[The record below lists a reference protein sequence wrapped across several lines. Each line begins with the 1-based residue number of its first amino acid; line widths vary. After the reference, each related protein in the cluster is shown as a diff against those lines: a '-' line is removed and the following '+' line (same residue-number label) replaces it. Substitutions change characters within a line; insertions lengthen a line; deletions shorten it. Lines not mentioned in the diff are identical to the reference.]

1 MVAIYSWIIL
11 GVFGAQYLDIQH
23 NASVI
28 FFSLPWFQVTF
39 TMLNYYEDQT
49 LQIVKI
55 ILIWAWMKVANIVR
69 NPFGLDD
76 NYI

>member
-28 FFSLPWFQVTF
+28 FFSLPWFQVTYN
-39 TMLNYYEDQT
+39 MLN
-49 LQIVKI
+49 LC
-55 ILIWAWMKVANIVR
+55 ILTPNTIDCENH
-69 NPFGLDD
+69 PDLGLDEGG
-76 NYI
+76 

>member
-28 FFSLPWFQVTF
+28 FFSLPWFQVTY
-39 TMLNYYEDQT
+39 TMLIHYEDQT
-49 LQIVKI
+49 LQIAD
-55 ILIWAWMKVANIVR
+55 L
-69 NPFGLDD
+69 GLDEGGQHCEES
-76 NYI
+76 IRLG